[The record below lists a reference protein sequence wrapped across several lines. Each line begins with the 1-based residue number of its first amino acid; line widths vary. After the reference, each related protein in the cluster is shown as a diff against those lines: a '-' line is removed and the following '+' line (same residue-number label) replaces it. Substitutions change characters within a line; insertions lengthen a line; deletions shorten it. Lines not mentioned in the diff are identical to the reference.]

1 MPNARAFAVSFRF
14 VSCALGLGAIL
25 AGCATDPS
33 KLDESKSY
41 FDGGAL
47 QNPQPTTIVLTGRVL
62 NSQGRTEEA
71 EFVLRRVIVEYPEFP
86 AGYSELA
93 ELLLKDNRNQEAT
106 ILLEQ
111 GITEVPSSAMLHND
125 LGMCYVVSEEFK
137 MAADSFSRAR
147 ELDRNDA
154 AYTANLAMARA
165 LQGNYDEAVTLYSE
179 VISVAQAHGNV
190 AVLAEARGDLARAES
205 DRAIASNA
213 SK

>member
-1 MPNARAFAVSFRF
+1 MPSARGFAVSVCF
-14 VSCALGLGAIL
+14 VFCLCGVAFIL
-25 AGCATDPS
+25 AGCVSDPS
-33 KLDESKSY
+33 KLDQSKSY

-47 QNPQPTTIVLTGRVL
+47 RSPQPTTIVLTGRVL

-71 EFVLRRVIVEYPEFP
+71 EFVLRRVIVEYPDFP

-93 ELLLKDNRNQEAT
+93 ELLLKDSRNQEAT
-106 ILLEQ
+106 VLLEQ
-111 GITEVPSSAMLHND
+111 GITEIPSSAMLHND
-125 LGMCYVVSEEFK
+125 LGMCYVVSEHFK
-137 MAADSFSRAR
+137 LAADSFSRAR
-147 ELDRNDA
+147 ELDRDDA

-165 LQGNYDEAVTLYSE
+165 LQGNYDDAVALYSE

-205 DRAIASNA
+205 DRAIALNA